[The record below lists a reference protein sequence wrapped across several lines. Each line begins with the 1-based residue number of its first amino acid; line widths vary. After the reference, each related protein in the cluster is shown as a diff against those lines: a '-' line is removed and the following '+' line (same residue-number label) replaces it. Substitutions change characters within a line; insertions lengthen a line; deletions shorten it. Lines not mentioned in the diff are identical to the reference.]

1 MSDIDYEEPMSL
13 ANGVSVAEIMS
24 AEVVC
29 VKGDTSVEQ
38 LMKLFLE
45 RGISG
50 VPVLNDEGKPIGMV
64 SKTDLVREQY
74 ERSEGSEKRERP
86 TTVSTKEGYLYDLG
100 PGYYTEEM
108 AGASAS
114 DIMTPVVYA
123 LRLTDTLSQAAAL
136 MAAQGIHRLPVLT
149 ADEKIVGLVSSLD
162 IMRWLAEQDGYLPLP
177 DGELADR

>member
-1 MSDIDYEEPMSL
+1 VSDIDHEEPLSL
-13 ANGVSVAEIMS
+13 ANGVSVAQVMS
-24 AEVVC
+24 GEVVC

-38 LMKLFLE
+38 LTKLFLE

-50 VPVLNDEGKPIGMV
+50 VPVLNDDGKPIGMV
-64 SKTDLVREQY
+64 SKTDLVREAY
-74 ERSEGSEKRERP
+74 ERSEGNEEGP

-136 MAAQGIHRLPVLT
+136 MAVQGIHRLPVLT
-149 ADEKIVGLVSSLD
+149 EEEKVTGLVSSLD
-162 IMRWLAEQDGYLPLP
+162 IMRWLAEQDGYLPMP
-177 DGELADR
+177 EGELDDR